1 MSFLEEYDREVLL
14 DSYAE
19 TEDEVLFDFPTY
31 ERVLDN
37 LSDHLGKYISDP
49 SFKYMYGSFFQ
60 NPPYFEGL
68 YGISLRNEPS
78 FEDLYTI
85 FYPNMSEMSPSDAYH
100 NVLYV
105 IDHAIQ
111 TARAE
116 EDTARSSL
124 VHMPIS
130 SAEPIVNPSYLH
142 EETWHSS
149 EPYEE
154 WAVHFKTLGAD
165 DALLRE
171 IFNGLNF
178 YQEKEKNLESCPE
191 LKDNTEFME
200 RYQERRDK
208 ICTQMHHI
216 NQALSDGQTD
226 LLPALKELAA
236 SFRVGCLELD
246 RAYLTH
252 SYNQG
257 EKELRNIYGADLS
270 RFLLY
275 DIPRDIFTGDSFT
288 EELPPAARLLFD
300 EKEHLLETHGKW
312 DPSYTYMAAKNLEKY
327 GIRKQEIADILMEY
341 AYEDTKPISKENVIY
356 HLRNCPIYEYTWGR
370 ISDDLKEHL
379 YKPSPHDPEI
389 LVPPNMSEISLSEA
403 YVTAMDVIDH
413 AIQTARAEEDA
424 AHSSLV
430 HIPVSS
436 AAPTVNPLYLNEE
449 TWHSSEP
456 YEEWAVHFK
465 TLGADDALLREIFNG
480 LNFYQE
486 KEKNLESCPELKD
499 NTEFME
505 RYQERRDKICTQMHH
520 INQALSDGQ
529 TDLLPAL
536 KEMAA
541 SFSVGCLELDR
552 AYLTYSYHKEERNLQ
567 NFYGAE
573 LSERFLKS
581 RPSDAPR
588 KFKEATTLSDRIFF
602 KEKEHILWKHKKWNP
617 TYTVRTANKMAEQGV
632 SAEDI
637 ADTLQKHAPDIQN
650 LPNAD
655 HRQKAAEKIAASA
668 VNVVRAEQKQQE
680 NAASR

>member
-14 DSYAE
+14 ESYAE
-19 TEDEVLFDFPTY
+19 AEAEALSSYPTY
-31 ERVLDN
+31 ARVLDT

-60 NPPYFEGL
+60 NPPSFEGF

-85 FYPNMSEMSPSDAYH
+85 FYPNMSEMSPSDTYL

-111 TARAE
+111 MARAE

-130 SAEPIVNPSYLH
+130 SAEPIVNPLYLN

-154 WAVHFKTLGAD
+154 WVVHFKTLGAD
-165 DALLRE
+165 DALLHE

-178 YQEKEKNLESCPE
+178 YQEKEKNLESRPE

-216 NQALSDGQTD
+216 NQSLSDGQTD

-341 AYEDTKPISKENVIY
+341 AYEDTKPISKEDVIY
-356 HLRNCPIYEYTWGR
+356 HLRDYTIYKYTWNR

-389 LVPPNMSEISLSEA
+389 LVPPDMSEISLSEA

-413 AIQTARAEEDA
+413 AIQTARAEEDT
-424 AHSSLV
+424 AHSNVV
-430 HIPVSS
+430 HMPVSS
-436 AAPTVNPLYLNEE
+436 AESIVKPLYLKEE
-449 TWHSSEP
+449 TWYSLEP
-456 YEEWAVHFK
+456 YKEWAVRFK
-465 TLGADDALLREIFNG
+465 ALGADDALL
-480 LNFYQE
+480 LKLFYEPQVYQK
-486 KEKNLESCPELKD
+486 KEKKIEFCPELKD
-499 NTEFME
+499 DTEFMKC
-505 RYQERRDKICTQMHH
+505 YQERREKIRTQIHH

-541 SFSVGCLELDR
+541 SFRVGCLELDR
-552 AYLTYSYHKEERNLQ
+552 AHIAYSYHEEEKILR
-567 NFYGAE
+567 NFYGAD
-573 LSERFLKS
+573 LSELFLKS

-588 KFKEATTLSDRIFF
+588 KFKEATTLSDQIFF
-602 KEKEHILWKHKKWNP
+602 DEKENILLRYKWNP
-617 TYTVRTANKMAEQGV
+617 TYTVRTAKKLAEQGI
-632 SAEDI
+632 STEDI
-637 ADTLQKHAPDIQN
+637 ADTLKKYAPDIQK
-650 LPNAD
+650 LPSAD
-655 HRQKAAEKIAASA
+655 HRQKAAEKIAAFAAKA
-668 VNVVRAEQKQQE
+668 VCAEQTQQE
-680 NAASR
+680 SAASR

>member
-165 DALLRE
+165 DALLLKLFYE
-171 IFNGLNF
+171 PQV
-178 YQEKEKNLESCPE
+178 YQEKEEKIKYCPE
-191 LKDNTEFME
+191 LKDDTEFM
-200 RYQERRDK
+200 K
-208 ICTQMHHI
+208 
-216 NQALSDGQTD
+216 
-226 LLPALKELAA
+226 
-236 SFRVGCLELD
+236 
-246 RAYLTH
+246 
-252 SYNQG
+252 
-257 EKELRNIYGADLS
+257 
-270 RFLLY
+270 
-275 DIPRDIFTGDSFT
+275 
-288 EELPPAARLLFD
+288 
-300 EKEHLLETHGKW
+300 
-312 DPSYTYMAAKNLEKY
+312 
-327 GIRKQEIADILMEY
+327 
-341 AYEDTKPISKENVIY
+341 
-356 HLRNCPIYEYTWGR
+356 
-370 ISDDLKEHL
+370 
-379 YKPSPHDPEI
+379 
-389 LVPPNMSEISLSEA
+389 
-403 YVTAMDVIDH
+403 
-413 AIQTARAEEDA
+413 
-424 AHSSLV
+424 
-430 HIPVSS
+430 
-436 AAPTVNPLYLNEE
+436 
-449 TWHSSEP
+449 
-456 YEEWAVHFK
+456 
-465 TLGADDALLREIFNG
+465 
-480 LNFYQE
+480 
-486 KEKNLESCPELKD
+486 
-499 NTEFME
+499 